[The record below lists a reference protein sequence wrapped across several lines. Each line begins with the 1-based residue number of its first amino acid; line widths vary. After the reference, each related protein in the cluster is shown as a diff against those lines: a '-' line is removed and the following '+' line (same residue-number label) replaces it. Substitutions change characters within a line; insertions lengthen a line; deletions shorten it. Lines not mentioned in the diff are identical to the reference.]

1 MLRRCGLLCA
11 VLSLTLLISFTIACG
26 SSSSSA
32 KIRLV
37 NTMPDE
43 SNLDL
48 LIDTKSAVTGV
59 AYGAASSYVSVANGS
74 RQSQIEPSGSTIILI
89 DRTDNIASGNT
100 LSLVALNFSSNPSS
114 ILLADDNSAPA
125 TGDFKLRVLNA
136 SSGMLTQDVYV
147 VTAGTDIGSVDPTFS
162 SLGFGSASDY
172 TNLAP
177 GDYDVIFAP
186 PGQKFITLDSG
197 KLTFAA
203 GQVRTLL
210 GLNNPASGFQ
220 STLLT
225 DAN

>member
-11 VLSLTLLISFTIACG
+11 VLSLTLLISFTTACG
-26 SSSSSA
+26 SSSSGA

-74 RQSQIEPSGSTIILI
+74 RQFQIEPSGSTTILI

-100 LSLVALNFSSNPSS
+100 LSLVTLNFSSNPSS
-114 ILLADDNSAPA
+114 ILLADDNSAPT

-147 VTAGTDIGSVDPTFS
+147 VTAGTDIGSVDPTRQRK
-162 SLGFGSASDY
+162 
-172 TNLAP
+172 TNLRRRPSANAARFEQSGRRIP
-177 GDYDVIFAP
+177 VDAAHGCELE
-186 PGQKFITLDSG
+186 KFEVETRQ
-197 KLTFAA
+197 AA
-203 GQVRTLL
+203 SL
-210 GLNNPASGFQ
+210 P
-220 STLLT
+220 
-225 DAN
+225 